1 MKTPAPRWKLAIIAY
16 ASTVLTIASYHHW
29 SKPANSIAL
38 NNQIRAVTRFVNA
51 SANNGDLYVQIQ
63 SLKLEVFC
71 QTSSGTWVVRG
82 SKEKQLRLML
92 LVAQGSE
99 AEALRPGGDL
109 GRILEY
115 QDLKNRYHRTTNG
128 ATELEDASDYTLE
141 NQDCTLVPL
150 RNQEEHSE
158 PRIVADQSER
168 QSDLWLGGK
177 G

>member
-1 MKTPAPRWKLAIIAY
+1 MKKPALRWKSAIIVF
-16 ASTVLTIASYHHW
+16 ASTALTIANYHHW
-29 SKPANSIAL
+29 SKPENSIAL
-38 NNQIRAVTRFVNA
+38 NKQIHTITRFVNA
-51 SANNGDLYVQIQ
+51 SANNGNLYVQIQ

-82 SKEKQLRLML
+82 SKEKQMRLML
-92 LVAQGSE
+92 LVEQGSE
-99 AEALRPGGDL
+99 AEALRAGGDL

-141 NQDCTLVPL
+141 NEDCTLVPL
-150 RNQEEHSE
+150 RTQEEHPE
-158 PRIVADQSER
+158 PQIVADQSEQ

-177 G
+177 V